1 VEVSRLKEHEVT
13 ASDLIFKA
21 IFWKAMFFGIII
33 PSAAFS
39 CYWYLLYRQQQA
51 FIKKLEEILDK

>member
-1 VEVSRLKEHEVT
+1 VT
-13 ASDLIFKA
+13 AADLIFKA

-33 PSAAFS
+33 PTVAFS